1 MIFIF
6 SILAVSIVS
15 AVWVHRLFPKYSGW
29 IISIF
34 PFTVFVYAASLMPGI
49 NSGRILKNSW
59 NWVPSLNIQFSLYL
73 DSLSLLFLLLI
84 TGIGGLVLV
93 YAGSYFGN
101 HPQSGRFYTLILLFM
116 TAMVGIVVAG
126 NLILLFVFWE
136 ITSITSYLL
145 IGFKHENEEARKSAL
160 RALIITGSGSL
171 AMLAGIILM
180 GFVAGTY
187 EYTILLEKAD
197 LIQQSPFFTGIIAL
211 LLIGAFTKSAQ
222 FPFHFWLPGAMAA
235 PTPVSSYLHSA
246 TMVKAGFFLLLR
258 LGPILGSSNELQ
270 GSLMIIGSLT
280 MLFGA
285 IMAVGQP
292 DLKKLLA
299 YSTISALGLL
309 FLLIGINT
317 QLSIKAAIVFLI
329 VHSLY
334 KGALFMI
341 AGIIDHTTGT
351 RDVRA
356 LSGLLKHMPLVAIAA
371 GLAAFSMSGT
381 PPLIGFIG
389 KELVYEAK
397 VKAPEIYQWILPIT
411 ILANALNVAVALIVG
426 VRPFL
431 RSDFNSPLLKHKVS
445 PGLWLGPVLLA
456 IPGLLLGVFPS
467 WINELSNMAASTVR
481 AENIK
486 ITLSLWHGFN
496 LVLMMSFFTLVLGMV
511 FFGIREKLR
520 KIKAESGFLSNWGPR
535 RFYESG
541 FNALLEGAKKQT
553 DWLQNGSLR
562 IYLSVIMSV
571 VVLGLGYTLINL
583 TDWLQWRTNFSTAR
597 FYEWVIV
604 AVIALSTLILLR
616 SPSRLISAIC
626 LGVIGFTV
634 ALVFVLYSAPDLAI
648 TQVLVETLTVILF
661 VSVVYHLPGYK
672 NLLSPGIK
680 WFNVLLSVAFGGLM
694 TLLTLKAS
702 NVQLGETISWFFT
715 ENSLTQGFGK
725 NVVNVVLVDFRALD
739 TLGEIVVLTI
749 AAIGVVALLRLKPNS
764 ERKQ

>member
-1 MIFIF
+1 MIYIF
-6 SILAVSIVS
+6 GVLAVSIVS
-15 AVWVHRLFPKYSGW
+15 SVWVHKALPRFSGW
-29 IISIF
+29 ILSLF
-34 PFTVFVYAASLMPGI
+34 PLAVFFYIASLIPEI
-49 NSGRILKNSW
+49 ISGQIVKNTW
-59 NWVPSLNIQFSLYL
+59 KWVPSLNIQFSLYL
-73 DSLSLLFLLLI
+73 DSLGLLFLLLI
-84 TGIGGLVLV
+84 TGIGALVLI

-101 HPQSGRFYTLILLFM
+101 HPHSGRFYTLILMFM

-145 IGFKHENEEARKSAL
+145 IGFNHEKEEARKSAL
-160 RALIITGSGSL
+160 RALVITGSGAL

-187 EYTILLEKAD
+187 EISVLLEKAD
-197 LIQQSPFFTGIIAL
+197 LIQQSPFFTSIVAL

-258 LGPILGSSNELQ
+258 LGPILLPSNEMQ
-270 GSLMIIGSLT
+270 GSLMVIGSIT

-285 IMAVGQP
+285 VMAVGQP

-317 QLSIKAAIVFLI
+317 QLSIKAAIIFLL

-341 AGIIDHTTGT
+341 AGIIDHSTGT

-371 GLAAFSMSGT
+371 GLAAFSMSGI

-397 VKAPEIYQWILPIT
+397 VKAPDLYQWILPIT
-411 ILANALNVAVALIVG
+411 IVANALNVAVALIVG
-426 VRPFL
+426 IRPFL

-456 IPGLLLGVFPS
+456 IPGLLLGIFPS
-467 WINELSNMAASTVR
+467 WINSLSNMVASTIK
-481 AENIK
+481 AENIE

-496 LVLMMSFFTLVLGMV
+496 LVLLMSFFTLILGMV
-511 FFGIREKLR
+511 FFGIRERLR

-535 RFYESG
+535 RFYERG
-541 FNALLEGAKKQT
+541 FNAVLEAGKKQT
-553 DWLQNGSLR
+553 EWLQNGSLR

-571 VVLGLGYTLINL
+571 VVVGLGYTLVTL
-583 TDWLQWRTNFSTAR
+583 TDWLQWQTNFSAAR
-597 FYEWVIV
+597 FYEWAIV
-604 AVIALSTLILLR
+604 AVIAISTLILLI

-626 LGVIGFTV
+626 LGVIGFSV

-648 TQVLVETLTVILF
+648 TQVMVETLTVILF
-661 VSVVYHLPGYK
+661 VSIVYHLPGYK
-672 NLLSPGIK
+672 NLISPAVK
-680 WFNVLLSVAFGGLM
+680 WFNVLLSVSFGGLM

-702 NVQLGETISWFFT
+702 NIQLGETIAWFFT

-725 NVVNVVLVDFRALD
+725 NVVNVILVDFRALD
-739 TLGEIVVLTI
+739 TLGEIVVLSI
-749 AAIGVVALLRLKPNS
+749 AAIGVVSLLRLKQVT

>member
-1 MIFIF
+1 MILIF

-15 AVWVHRLFPKYSGW
+15 AVWIHRTFPRYSGW
-29 IISIF
+29 IIGLF
-34 PFTVFVYAASLMPGI
+34 PFAVFCYVVLLIPEI
-49 NSGRILKNSW
+49 NSGQILKHSW
-59 NWVPSLNIQFSLYL
+59 EWVPALNIRFSFYL

-84 TGIGGLVLV
+84 TGIGVLVLI

-101 HPQSGRFYTLILLFM
+101 HPHSGRFYTLILLFM
-116 TAMVGIVVAG
+116 TAMVGLVVSG

-145 IGFKHENEEARKSAL
+145 IGFSHEKAEARKSAL
-160 RALIITGSGSL
+160 RALIVTGSGAL

-187 EYTILLEKAD
+187 EYSVILEKAD
-197 LIQQSPFFTGIIAL
+197 LIQQSPYFTSIIVL

-246 TMVKAGFFLLLR
+246 TMVKAGFFLILR
-258 LGPILGSSNELQ
+258 LGPILLPGGAMQE
-270 GSLMIIGSLT
+270 SLMVIGSIT

-285 IMAVGQP
+285 VMAVGQP

-309 FLLIGINT
+309 FLLVGINT

-341 AGIIDHTTGT
+341 AGIIDHSTGT

-356 LSGLLKHMPLVAIAA
+356 LSGLLKHMPIVAIAA
-371 GLAAFSMSGT
+371 GLAAFSMSGI

-397 VKAPEIYQWILPIT
+397 VKAPEIYQWILPTT
-411 ILANALNVAVALIVG
+411 IIANALNVAVALIVG
-426 VRPFL
+426 IRPFI

-445 PGLWLGPVLLA
+445 PGLWLGPVWLA
-456 IPGLLLGVFPS
+456 IPGLLLGIFPS

-481 AENIK
+481 AENIEIK
-486 ITLSLWHGFN
+486 LSLWHGFN
-496 LVLMMSFFTLVLGMV
+496 LVLLMSFFTLVLGMI
-511 FFGIREKLR
+511 FFGVREKLR

-541 FNALLEGAKKQT
+541 FSALLEAAKKQT

-562 IYLSVIMSV
+562 IYLTVIMSV

-583 TDWLQWRTNFSTAR
+583 TDWLQWQTNFSSAR
-597 FYEWVIV
+597 FYEWAIV
-604 AVIALSTLILLR
+604 VVIAISILILLI
-616 SPSRLISAIC
+616 SPSRLISAIG
-626 LGVIGFTV
+626 LGVIGFSV
-634 ALVFVLYSAPDLAI
+634 ALIFVLYSAPDLAI

-661 VSVVYHLPGYK
+661 VSIVYHLPGYK
-672 NLLSPGIK
+672 NLISPMVK
-680 WFNVLLSVAFGGLM
+680 WFNVVLSAAFGGLM

-702 NVQLGETISWFFT
+702 NIQLGETIAWYFT
-715 ENSLTQGFGK
+715 ENSLVKGFGR
-725 NVVNVVLVDFRALD
+725 NVVNVILVDFRALD
-739 TLGEIVVLTI
+739 TLGEIVVLSI
-749 AAIGVVALLRLKPNS
+749 AAIGVVALLRLKPFS
-764 ERKQ
+764 ERRQ